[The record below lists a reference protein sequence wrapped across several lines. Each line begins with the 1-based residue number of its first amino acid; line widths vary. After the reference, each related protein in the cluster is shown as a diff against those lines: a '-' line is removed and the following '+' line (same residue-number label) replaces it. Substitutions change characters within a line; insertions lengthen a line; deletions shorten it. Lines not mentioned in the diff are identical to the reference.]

1 MHRAQEQVR
10 DFMRA
15 MGQPTPKQITRLP
28 ADRAAFRLELICEE
42 YQELHDAIGPDTL
55 PAQIDALCD
64 LLYVVYGMAVEMGV
78 DLEPFF
84 ELVHEANMKKGPGPV
99 REDGK
104 KLKPE
109 GWEPPDIEGALKRYE
124 LFDAVVEAVGQEVEG
139 GGDAEEP

>member
-15 MGQPTPKQITRLP
+15 MGQPTPNRPRMELTAARMKLRL
-28 ADRAAFRLELICEE
+28 DLIKEEVKELEEAI
-42 YQELHDAIGPDTL
+42 ELATPNNYEDL
-55 PAQIDALCD
+55 PVSVTPEQIDALCD
-64 LLYVVYGMAVEMGV
+64 TLYVVYGMAVEMGI
-78 DLEPFF
+78 DLERFF

-109 GWEPPDIEGALKRYE
+109 GWEPPKIYEELVRAHKGAL
-124 LFDAVVEAVGQEVEG
+124 
-139 GGDAEEP
+139 P